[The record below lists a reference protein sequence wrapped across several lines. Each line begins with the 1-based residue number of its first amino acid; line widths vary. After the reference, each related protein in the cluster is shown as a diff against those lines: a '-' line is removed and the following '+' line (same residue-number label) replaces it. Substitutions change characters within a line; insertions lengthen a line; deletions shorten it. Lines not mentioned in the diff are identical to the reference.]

1 MRHVPDSY
9 QRPKLELFQTLMIFF
24 IDLTLKRKKSVALN
38 YTKINS
44 TDYLISEYKAEKNEK
59 KKIRGDT
66 TQHKALRKRST
77 STPCLNLLPIS
88 YTLTYNCCTCF
99 HFLL

>member
-1 MRHVPDSY
+1 MRHVPGSY

-59 KKIRGDT
+59 KKKLEV
-66 TQHKALRKRST
+66 TQRST
-77 STPCLNLLPIS
+77 RR
-88 YTLTYNCCTCF
+88 
-99 HFLL
+99 